1 MKNLKIMALLFTG
14 LFLLGN
20 LSGCAHST
28 AGNVYK
34 RGQARQVQNVKFGT
48 IQHVRIVRIEG
59 TKSPVGSTV
68 GAVIGGIAGTKI
80 GGGRG
85 ALIASILGAIAGGVA
100 GAAMEEG
107 VTRRDGLEITVK
119 LDDGKTI
126 AVVQA
131 ISNTEA
137 PFQAGQR
144 VRVLSD
150 YNETRVTH

>member
-1 MKNLKIMALLFTG
+1 MRNLKVVSLLLTT
-14 LFLLGN
+14 LFLLSN

-48 IQHVRIVRIEG
+48 VQHVRLVRIEG
-59 TKSPVGSTV
+59 TKSSVGSTG

-85 ALIASILGAIAGGVA
+85 TLIASILGAIAGGVA

-119 LDDGKTI
+119 LDDGNTI

-131 ISNTEA
+131 MSSNEA

>member
-1 MKNLKIMALLFTG
+1 MKNLKILSLFVIAV
-14 LFLLGN
+14 FLIGN

-28 AGNVYK
+28 AGSVYK

-48 IQHVRIVRIEG
+48 VQHVRLVRIEG
-59 TKSPVGSTV
+59 TKSSVGSTG
-68 GAVIGGIAGTKI
+68 GAVIGGIAGTKV

-85 ALIASILGAIAGGVA
+85 TLIASILGAIAGGVA

-107 VTRRDGLEITVK
+107 FTRRDGLEITVK

-131 ISNTEA
+131 LSNNEA